1 MRFLVLVA
9 PPQVSVEG
17 PLLGNLPPF
26 FSIAEANHQIPKV
39 TGVRDLGVPL
49 DRTFTSALHCRKA
62 IVLHVPQIILRTI
75 QNSVLFPLYCAKVR
89 SYLEY
94 AMEANAPTLT
104 ANIN

>member
-1 MRFLVLVA
+1 MWFLVLVA
-9 PPQVSVEG
+9 PPKFQSKVHY
-17 PLLGNLPPF
+17 LGTSLPF

-39 TGVRDLGVPL
+39 TGVQDLGVPL
-49 DRTFTSALHCRKA
+49 DRTFTSSVHCRKA

-75 QNSVLFPLYCAKVR
+75 QNSVLSPLYCAKVW

-94 AMEANAPTLT
+94 AMETNAPTLT